1 LRLRTFAIAAALLLV
16 ATVSF
21 GQSGTL
27 RGKILKY
34 DGTPAVGATVT
45 LLHPQFAASDTL
57 DVDNTGMFYIH
68 DVTASIYTLQVQ
80 YGKKTQYFKVTV
92 RAQQYTDLRPIKL
105 KR

>member
-1 LRLRTFAIAAALLLV
+1 VRIRILFIAAVMLLI

-21 GQSGTL
+21 AQSGTL

-45 LLHPQFAASDTL
+45 LLHPSGFVSDTL
-57 DVDNTGMFYIH
+57 DVDNSGMFYFH
-68 DVTASIYTLQVQ
+68 DVTPSTFTLKVQ
-80 YGKKTQYFKVTV
+80 YGKKTQYFKVIV
-92 RAQQYTDLRPIKL
+92 RAQQYTDIRPIKL